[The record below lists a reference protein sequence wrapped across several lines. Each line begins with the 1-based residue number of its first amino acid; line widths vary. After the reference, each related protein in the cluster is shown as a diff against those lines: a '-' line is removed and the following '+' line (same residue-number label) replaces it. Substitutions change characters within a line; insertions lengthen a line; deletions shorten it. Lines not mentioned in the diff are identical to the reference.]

1 MQHTGAL
8 YQAYFQGFIYV
19 AFLATDINFLCK
31 VCGKV
36 ELTLFT
42 GVRAHGT
49 HLKYTPMM
57 TLRVETAGAPQIPS
71 ARGTKSACGRRAS
84 AVGMLFYEIVE
95 TAQAILISY
104 ILIDGSAQAVSHV
117 VGFISAWIKSLR

>member
-1 MQHTGAL
+1 M
-8 YQAYFQGFIYV
+8 
-19 AFLATDINFLCK
+19 
-31 VCGKV
+31 
-36 ELTLFT
+36 
-42 GVRAHGT
+42 
-49 HLKYTPMM
+49 KYTPVM

-104 ILIDGSAQAVSHV
+104 ILIEGSAQAVSNV
-117 VGFISAWIKSLR
+117 VEAISVFLKRLR

>member
-1 MQHTGAL
+1 M
-8 YQAYFQGFIYV
+8 
-19 AFLATDINFLCK
+19 
-31 VCGKV
+31 
-36 ELTLFT
+36 
-42 GVRAHGT
+42 
-49 HLKYTPMM
+49 KYTPVM

-104 ILIDGSAQAVSHV
+104 ILIDGSTQAVSNV
-117 VGFISAWIKSLR
+117 VEAISVFLKRLR